1 MQLSVSSSAK
11 ITNQHAER
19 HKKDLR
25 KLEEKLKE
33 SKEENLNLKEEIR
46 MKQSTNDKV
55 WLFKYFNV
63 NQIFILSN

>member
-11 ITNQHAER
+11 ITGQHAER

-55 WLFKYFNV
+55 
-63 NQIFILSN
+63 

>member
-1 MQLSVSSSAK
+1 MQLNLSSSAK
-11 ITNQHAER
+11 ITNQQTER
-19 HKKDLR
+19 NKKDLR

-55 WLFKYFNV
+55 
-63 NQIFILSN
+63 